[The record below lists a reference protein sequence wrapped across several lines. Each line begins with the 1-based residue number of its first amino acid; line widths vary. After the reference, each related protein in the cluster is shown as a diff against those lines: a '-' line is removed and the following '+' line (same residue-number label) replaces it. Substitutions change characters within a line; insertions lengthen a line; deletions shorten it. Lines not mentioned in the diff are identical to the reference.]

1 METKEK
7 LKWIFTE
14 AIRSVN
20 SAILVKEHMNNVQRE
35 FDRGKYNNI
44 LVIGF
49 GKAAYQ
55 MACAVEE
62 IIDRG
67 LITEGVAI
75 TKYGHAM
82 KDVKVMEDAELCR
95 IKVFEAGHPIPDENG
110 IKATERVID
119 TIKVAD
125 ERTLVLCLISG
136 GGSALFVKPYDGISL
151 KDKQKVTELIMNAG
165 ADITELNSVRKHI
178 SMVKGGRL
186 AEIAYPA
193 GVTSLIIS
201 DVIGDSLDVI
211 ASGPTS
217 PDNTTYSEALN
228 VIDKYDLIN
237 KVPGSVLDLLN
248 TGREGLVPET
258 PGVEAPVFIN
268 VHNIIIGNN
277 QMALEAARDAA
288 ELSGFSA
295 EIISS
300 VISGEA
306 RDVGKWLS
314 EKAKGI
320 KAERKCLISGGE
332 TTVTVKGRGKGGRN
346 TELALSFAMEIEGL
360 EGISMLS
367 GGTDGQDGP
376 TDAAGAIVDGE
387 TVKRARELG
396 LDPEWYI
403 HNNDSY
409 NFFRQTGS
417 LLITG
422 PTGTNVMDLQ
432 IILIK

>member
-1 METKEK
+1 MDNKEK
-7 LKWIFTE
+7 LKRIFTD
-14 AIRSVN
+14 ALRSVN

-35 FDRGKYNNI
+35 FDRGKFNNL

-49 GKAAYQ
+49 GKASYQ

-62 IIDRG
+62 VVGSG
-67 LITEGVAI
+67 LITESVVI
-75 TKYGHAM
+75 TKYGHAR
-82 KDVKVMEDAELCR
+82 KDVTATEDDELCR

-110 IKATERVID
+110 IIAAEQVID
-119 TIKVAD
+119 LIKDAD
-125 ERTLVLCLISG
+125 DRTLVLCLISG
-136 GGSALFVKPYDGISL
+136 GGSALFVKPYAGISL

-201 DVIGDSLDVI
+201 DVIGDILDVI

-217 PDNTTYSEALN
+217 PDNTSFSDALS
-228 VIDKYDLIN
+228 VVSKYDLTN

-248 TGREGLVPET
+248 KGREGLIPET
-258 PGVEAPVFIN
+258 PGVEDPVFN
-268 VHNIIIGNN
+268 KVDNIIIGNI
-277 QMALEAARDAA
+277 QMAIEAARDAA
-288 ELSGFSA
+288 EISGFSA
-295 EIISS
+295 EILSS
-300 VISGEA
+300 EIKGEA
-306 RDVGKWLS
+306 RDVGKWLA

-320 KAERKCLISGGE
+320 KAKRKCLLSGGE
-332 TTVTVKGRGKGGRN
+332 TTVTVKGRGRGGRN

-367 GGTDGQDGP
+367 GGTDGNDGM
-376 TDAAGAIVDGE
+376 TDAAGAIVDGR

-396 LDPEWYI
+396 LDPEWYLD
-403 HNNDSY
+403 NNDSY

-432 IILIK
+432 IILIE